1 MLGLPWWCLY
11 WSQEETGCKF
21 IALDLMNR
29 NWDMKLDEKETNG
42 TSVSIRNIPERNIT

>member
-1 MLGLPWWCLY
+1 MSNQQGLY